1 MQQSMT
7 NRLHYTFISYID
19 TIYHH
24 FMKRLEK
31 YTERKLNWL
40 LAPAILV
47 ALILPVDLIFDLKLN
62 SENWVLPILLA
73 ALMIPITA
81 FAIAYIKNKCWG
93 LLALTIALAIYIV
106 WQLHSYL

>member
-1 MQQSMT
+1 
-7 NRLHYTFISYID
+7 
-19 TIYHH
+19 
-24 FMKRLEK
+24 MKRLNK
-31 YTERKLNWL
+31 NTERKLNWL

-47 ALILPVDLIFDLKLN
+47 ALILPIDLIFDLKLN

-93 LLALTIALAIYIV
+93 LLTFTLATAIYIV
-106 WQLHSYL
+106 CRLHGYL